1 MDTANWPFFMGE
13 KVVIKATECVV
24 GHYAHHD
31 HLWDTRSVS
40 YVLYTSR
47 VALWNRQSVSIWS
60 DQTHQMLKVAIF
72 FFLVGCRKMLL
83 IARWYCWLYSHYVP
97 LYTILIPWKP
107 HWIPNGGYVSLAM
120 SVFGKKHRN
129 THSISQIHESIFC
142 QWFTFIN
149 QWTNRP
155 MDHSLSECQVIGTR
169 RPPWTSSAAM
179 QPVGTTTTACEASQ

>member
-1 MDTANWPFFMGE
+1 MTTSETPGVWAMFCTQAGWLCETDNQCQSDL
-13 KVVIKATECVV
+13 IKLIKCLRLQ
-24 GHYAHHD
+24 Y
-31 HLWDTRSVS
+31 
-40 YVLYTSR
+40 
-47 VALWNRQSVSIWS
+47 
-60 DQTHQMLKVAIF
+60 F

-179 QPVGTTTTACEASQ
+179 QPVGTTTACEASQ